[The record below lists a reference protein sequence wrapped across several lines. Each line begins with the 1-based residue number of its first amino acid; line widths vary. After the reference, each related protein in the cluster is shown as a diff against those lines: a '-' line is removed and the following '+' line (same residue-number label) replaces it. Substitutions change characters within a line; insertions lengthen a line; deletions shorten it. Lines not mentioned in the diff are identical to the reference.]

1 MTSPP
6 SARRPRRILRRPTT
20 VLAATLAIACGDDGG
35 SGNDDTTGSA
45 SGFTGG
51 VTMGDDDG
59 DGSTAAPVDSTADDT
74 ASDDDAPWGGT
85 AYDGELL
92 AIVTFVYSA
101 PNAVRDEPLVGIAG
115 GYRTVELGFSG
126 IEDLW
131 SPLAYS
137 LPFPPLPDDA
147 DTLSAD
153 GPLGT
158 FDWGEPEDWLKAGNG
173 MKLRLGEDGPAA
185 TACLVAYF
193 PTVEL
198 PDGYPLY
205 RSTETGDPACAPDP
219 EAFQPGA
226 SYDVVLYG
234 GGVFEDNVLLER
246 VTTPAALEV
255 SAPDLDTYDLP
266 VDSDAPLSFQ
276 WTAGDDPD
284 ARIEIRLVDTDG
296 NLLSVHAADDGEY
309 SIPAAELSALSPGPL
324 DVLVARER
332 TDRVQFTDGGVTVTS
347 RYERWGFFDLLPP

>member
-1 MTSPP
+1 M
-6 SARRPRRILRRPTT
+6 
-20 VLAATLAIACGDDGG
+20 LATACGDDGG
-35 SGNDDTTGSA
+35 SANDDTTGAA

-59 DGSTAAPVDSTADDT
+59 DGDGSGPDADTASPDDT

-85 AYDGELL
+85 AYEGELL

-101 PNAVRDEPLVGIAG
+101 PNAVRPEPLVGIAG

-137 LPFPPLPDDA
+137 LPFPPLPDTA
-147 DTLSAD
+147 DTLAAD
-153 GPLGT
+153 GPLGV

-185 TACLVAYF
+185 LACLVSYF
-193 PTVEL
+193 PTAET

-205 RSTETGDPACAPDP
+205 RSTGTGDPACAPAA
-219 EAFQPGA
+219 EAFVPGA

-234 GGVFEDNVLLER
+234 GDAFADNVLLER
-246 VTTPAALEV
+246 VTTPSALEV
-255 SAPDLDTYDLP
+255 TAPDLDAY
-266 VDSDAPLSFQ
+266 DAPIDPAGPLDFA

-284 ARIEIRLVDTDG
+284 ARIEIRVVDTDG
-296 NLLSVHAADDGEY
+296 NLVSVHAADDGDT
-309 SIPAAELSALSPGPL
+309 SIPAPELAALTPGPL
-324 DVLVARER
+324 DVMIARVR